1 MKIISHRGFWLEREE
16 KNTLAAFNRSFD
28 QSFGTETDVRDLNG
42 ALVISHDPPKG
53 GEMLLSEFLELLT
66 GRDLTLAINI
76 KADGLAKGVV
86 DAFKT
91 SGLKNWFVFDMSV
104 PDMRGYLAEGVPVY
118 ARLSEVEQTPSF
130 ADAVQGIWLDGF
142 DGVWYTPE
150 VIEHYLTVGKDIC
163 IVSSELHGR
172 DPAKQWEMLKTLK
185 NSERVTLCTDFP
197 DRARKY
203 FGDVS

>member
-118 ARLSEVEQTPSF
+118 ARLSEVEQTPPF

-150 VIEHYLTVGKDIC
+150 VIEHYLAAGKDIC